1 MKKNWNITINILFIV
16 LTGLFLIHPGP
27 ALSVCPAPSVT
38 DYTAYPPFI
47 VAGIKPNLLLMID
60 LEYIDKGRYT
70 GTCTGGAAC
79 SNTVSCP
86 TGQTCTNITF
96 AREPF
101 YCYDQT
107 YNFNSKYAGYLK
119 DWFVYYEYDFANDYF
134 YVVPA
139 PVWTSCNKY
148 INGTL

>member
-1 MKKNWNITINILFIV
+1 MKKKWNITINILFIV

-27 ALSVCPAPSVT
+27 AMSVCPAPSVT

-47 VAGIKPNLLLMID
+47 VANIKPNLLLMIDNSGSMFD

-86 TGQTCTNITF
+86 TGQTCYQPGLHKGTF
-96 AREPF
+96 LLLRPDIQF
-101 YCYDQT
+101 
-107 YNFNSKYAGYLK
+107 
-119 DWFVYYEYDFANDYF
+119 
-134 YVVPA
+134 
-139 PVWTSCNKY
+139 
-148 INGTL
+148 